1 MRRITVVL
9 ATLLT
14 VPLFAQGRKTFN
26 FVAPNT
32 SGRIIVPPGPN
43 WTTSSI
49 ALYDKGTRP
58 VITYKDPKTNVV
70 LSIILFANDTGGAT
84 AETCRDAVIDPI
96 LRDLNT
102 TAIVKDEKRDSRV
115 LSGGTHLATA
125 SYLITKKADIPLDQE
140 NVFGFYGN
148 SDTCAELHLSKAGF
162 KPEDFKLLG
171 DALSRFSF
179 DAAYVPDSLDFG
191 TMATLY
197 YGGVKDYR
205 SAAVYYQRALDTVP
219 SPEPRPNYR
228 RMITDQLSMSYGMS
242 GDIRRSRA
250 VNEAAIQRDPG
261 YPLYYYNLAC
271 ADAEENDTAAARAH
285 LQQAFDRS
293 ANALPGEPL
302 PDPATD
308 NSFQKWK
315 NDKKFW
321 TFVETLSAKTKQ

>member
-1 MRRITVVL
+1 MRRMIVVL
-9 ATLLT
+9 ALLT
-14 VPLFAQGRKTFN
+14 VPLFAQEHRNFN

-32 SGRIIVPPGPN
+32 TGRIIVPPGPN
-43 WTTSSI
+43 WTASSL

-58 VITYKDPKTNVV
+58 VIAYKDSKTNVV
-70 LSIILFANDTGGAT
+70 LSFILFANDTAGPT
-84 AETCRDAVIDPI
+84 AESCRDAVIDPI
-96 LRDLNT
+96 LQDLHSTSTVQN
-102 TAIVKDEKRDSRV
+102 EKRDSRV

-125 SYLITKKADIPLDQE
+125 SYLVAKMKDVPVEQE
-140 NVFGFYGN
+140 NVFGFYGDSN
-148 SDTCAELHLSKAGF
+148 TCAEVHLSKANF
-162 KPEDFKLLG
+162 KPEDFKLLD
-171 DALSRFSF
+171 DALSRFAF
-179 DAAYVPDSLDFG
+179 DTAYVPDSLDFG
-191 TMATLY
+191 TMATLF

-219 SPEPRPNYR
+219 NPEPKPNYR
-228 RMITDQLSMSYGMS
+228 RMITDQLSMSYGMY
-242 GDIRRSRA
+242 GDTRRSRA
-250 VNEAAIQRDPG
+250 VNEAAIQRDPD

-271 ADAEENDTAAARAH
+271 ADAEENDTPATHAH

-321 TFVETLSAKTKQ
+321 TFVQTLSAKTKQ

>member
-1 MRRITVVL
+1 MRRITVAL
-9 ATLLT
+9 TTLLT
-14 VPLFAQGRKTFN
+14 VPLFAQGRATFN

-43 WTTSSI
+43 WTTSSV

-58 VITYKDPKTNVV
+58 VIGFKDPKTGVM
-70 LSIILFANDTGGAT
+70 LSIILFANDTGGTT

-96 LRDLNT
+96 LQDLNT
-102 TAIVKDEKRDSRV
+102 TATVKDEKRDNRV
-115 LSGGTHLATA
+115 LSGGKTLSTA
-125 SYLITKKADIPLDQE
+125 SYLVAKMKDVPLEQE
-140 NVFGFYGN
+140 NVFGFYGD
-148 SDTCAELHLSKAGF
+148 SDTCAELHLSKTNF
-162 KPEDFKLLG
+162 KPEDVKLL
-171 DALSRFSF
+171 DDVLNRFAF

-191 TMATLY
+191 TMATLF

-205 SAAVYYQRALDTVP
+205 SAAVYYQRALDTAP
-219 SPEPRPNYR
+219 TPEPRPNYR

-271 ADAEENDTAAARAH
+271 ADAEENDTPAARAH

-321 TFVETLSAKTKQ
+321 TFVQTLSAKTKQ